1 MPAEQPSTC
10 EKGKEGED
18 KAADYLA
25 GKGFEIVTRNYRM
38 KGGEIDII
46 AREGESLV
54 FVEVKSLPSGTAE
67 TLAIELG
74 PRKRSRIIRT
84 AKYFLL
90 EHPEYSA
97 CLIRFDVIAL
107 DVPGLE
113 SICHMKDAFS
123 ESGIL

>member
-1 MPAEQPSTC
+1 MPSAQPSTC
-10 EKGKEGED
+10 EKGKEGEN

-54 FVEVKSLPSGTAE
+54 FVEVKSLPGGTAE
-67 TLAIELG
+67 TLASELG
-74 PRKRSRIIRT
+74 PRKRSRILRT
-84 AKYFLL
+84 AQYFLL
-90 EHPEYSA
+90 EHPEYSS

-113 SICHMKDAFS
+113 SICHMKAAFS